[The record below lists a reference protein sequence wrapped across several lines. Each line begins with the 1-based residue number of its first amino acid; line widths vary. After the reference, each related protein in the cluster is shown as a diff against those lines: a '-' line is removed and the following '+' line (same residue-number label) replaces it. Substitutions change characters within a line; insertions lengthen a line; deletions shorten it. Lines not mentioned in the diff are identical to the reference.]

1 MTHRTHRRLTELH
14 PLDALA
20 DVERVGH
27 IAREALQA
35 FTRLRGVVRAVS
47 VFGSH
52 RQEPADRWGTLAEET
67 TRRLADAGFVVITGG
82 EGGIMASAN
91 RGAAG
96 HAHRSIGL
104 TIETDPPEPRNPWVE
119 LEIPFH
125 YFFLRKLAFVR
136 YACGF
141 VCFPGGF
148 GTLDEMFEAL
158 NLVRTHRLTP
168 LPVVLF
174 GSQYWGG
181 LMEWLRGPAAAAGCL
196 TPADLGALEVT
207 DDPAFVLDRM
217 ERAYRELVLP
227 GSSHPR
233 EHDR

>member
-1 MTHRTHRRLTELH
+1 MKPTHRRLTELH
-14 PLDALA
+14 PRDALA

-27 IAREALQA
+27 IAGEALQA
-35 FTRLRGVVRAVS
+35 FTRMRGVVRAVS
-47 VFGSH
+47 IFGSH
-52 RQEPADRWGTLAEET
+52 LPGPADRWGPQTEET
-67 TRRLADAGFVVITGG
+67 ARRLADAGFVVITGG
-82 EGGIMASAN
+82 EGGLMASAN

-96 HAHRSIGL
+96 HANRSIGL
-104 TIETDPPEPRNPWVE
+104 TVETIPPEARNPWVE
-119 LEIPFH
+119 LEIPFR

-174 GSQYWGG
+174 GSEYWGG
-181 LMEWLRGPAAAAGCL
+181 LLDWLRGTARDAGCL
-196 TPADLGALEVT
+196 TAVDLGALEVT
-207 DDPAFVLDRM
+207 DDPAFVVDRM
-217 ERAYRELVLP
+217 ERAYRELVVP
-227 GSSHPR
+227 ASPPARGKER
-233 EHDR
+233 